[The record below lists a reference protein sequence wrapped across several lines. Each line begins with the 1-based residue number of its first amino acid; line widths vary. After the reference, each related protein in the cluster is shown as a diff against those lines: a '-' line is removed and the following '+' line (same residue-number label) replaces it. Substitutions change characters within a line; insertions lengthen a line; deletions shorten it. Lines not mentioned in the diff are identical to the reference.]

1 VDLNGDGKLDLVVAN
16 NCADSN
22 CVTGSVSVLLGNG
35 DGTFQNAMT
44 TVVPDAVAA
53 FGQIVVS
60 DFNGDGKLDVAIG
73 SLGVLLRGNGDGTFQ
88 TPLFLAAGGPGAAV
102 GDFNGDGRPDLAVGA
117 FTVLLNISPFP
128 SAITCANQATFTNGV
143 AGSFT
148 VTTSGNPTPHITE
161 IGLRGR
167 SIKLPPA

>member
-1 VDLNGDGKLDLVVAN
+1 MDLNGDGKLDLVVAN

-53 FGQIVVS
+53 FSQIVVS

-73 SLGVLLRGNGDGTFQ
+73 SLGVLLLGNGDGTFQ
-88 TPLFLAAGGPGAAV
+88 TPLFLAA
-102 GDFNGDGRPDLAVGA
+102 
-117 FTVLLNISPFP
+117 
-128 SAITCANQATFTNGV
+128 
-143 AGSFT
+143 
-148 VTTSGNPTPHITE
+148 
-161 IGLRGR
+161 
-167 SIKLPPA
+167 